1 MKLTDFLFRIV
12 TAHNTSLGNNAAF
25 PPKEDVAFDY
35 HVLKKR
41 FDEVIDNIESEFGY
55 IPTPDKA
62 ITILSELVTLAQRK
76 EEPLKDQLE
85 TLAYNIV
92 NQALCTPKETVV
104 LRTSLVDKVE
114 PLNNIRIMPEDDET
128 TSDGY
133 DFEDIDEVILTNKA
147 VMKRRLIN
155 SLVQGISYRL
165 MLQYL
170 DNDQIY
176 EWDEDLVDIYYKII
190 YLNDY
195 LLFVKKEKISDKNP
209 MLGSYVD
216 TDLGEGE
223 KKTEIYAQALIYPLL
238 LQETFRGFFELFGS
252 YGLPD
257 DKKKANMVLHK
268 ADFLVAEAWDLR
280 LGVGLWDIISD
291 ITNINDNSYLPYIFT
306 SIVALQGD
314 EFNKMMQN
322 IFCHT
327 KTAQNFILG
336 VIEDVKHDQDYNVFK
351 QDIQTANLK
360 KCLIND
366 EDSKE
371 EEGAINESGMRSWK
385 YWNEIRDIANRIIKD
400 KAKILKSENFKSYD
414 LIIDGKD
421 YPVYVANRQVFLTY
435 NPEYTSIAGFFNG
448 TCIELWIDR
457 DTQLK
462 QILSILSHEIEHV
475 IDSESS
481 SEFENYK
488 QTDLQGKA
496 YSYVE
501 IPDFVKNGDENTLYL
516 FKTIREILYHLW
528 IKTETNAFIANAMKD
543 GSIFFD
549 RIEYDIKVVNETN
562 ANDYPEIWDYFSNVL
577 ARKNKICYN
586 ADEIT
591 PQLIKKHFVSQSY
604 HKLKKLK
611 ETYQRKKGY
620 AKMNGIDINSE
631 FDDNVCYLMFP
642 NEYSTQEYGP
652 YSFNDVI
659 EAYKK
664 SELPKATT
672 CRKKGEKGHYPLNDW
687 INGIDNEEREFWE
700 DEPIVKESR
709 ELVTE
714 GISDKTYH
722 YCSLPTLYK
731 ILETGKLKMT
741 FSSNHAD
748 AYHKTKLFYLSTQ
761 RSKNN
766 RLGYAGNGKREV
778 RIELDG
784 YSLKANGYEGI
795 PIDYWRGSMG
805 KQSDIGLNASRL
817 PDINREFSDQD
828 KRDITASQGRSSN
841 FEFEDRIFSSKP
853 YIPINYINRV
863 DCLITDIQPIDR
875 DILLKS
881 QETGI
886 SVYFYNNEKDFV
898 MQTEN
903 TVNNE
908 VLKAEGE
915 REANDFGNDT
925 KWRQERNAE
934 LCTELC
940 CLLLYYN
947 YHNNYDSSTG
957 IGETTLSELKSIL
970 DKFNLGM
977 YYDYAS
983 QNLKYKM
990 NNFSILIDDLSNSIR
1005 KLNTDSWTK
1014 SDQSDDIMML
1024 AQYVLNH
1031 YGCKSL
1037 IELKI
1042 YFAKH
1047 PWQRERPVNVKMVEQ
1062 VPCIALTWEGEEPRI
1077 YKGNRLFW
1085 DYEFPWSDEQMF
1097 YSEIEQIVERNQWA
1111 KDNGY
1116 DDVEDVKI
1124 HHNSKDNTSF
1134 LKYIQHLMHNKKLT
1148 AFEGVTILSKIM
1160 SEGDMVKTF
1169 GYSVKPIMID
1179 KDKMIE
1185 LENNINW
1192 NDKKVMIPALFGDE
1206 NSYYQY
1212 MFRDKN

>member
-1 MKLTDFLFRIV
+1 MKLTDFLFRVV
-12 TAHNTSLGNNAAF
+12 TAHNTSLGDNDAF
-25 PPKEDVAFDY
+25 PPREDVAFDY

-41 FDEVIDNIESEFGY
+41 FDEVIGNMESEFGY
-55 IPTPDKA
+55 LPSPDEA
-62 ITILSELVTLAQRK
+62 LSLLSEYVTLAQRK
-76 EEPLKDQLE
+76 EEPIKNQLE
-85 TLAYNIV
+85 TLAFNIV
-92 NQALCTPKETVV
+92 NEALCTPKETVI
-104 LRTSLVDKVE
+104 LRTSLVNRVE
-114 PLNNIRIMPEDDET
+114 PLNDIRVMPEDDEA
-128 TSDGY
+128 SNDGY
-133 DFEDIDEVILTNKA
+133 SFEDIDEVILTNKA

-155 SLVQGISYRL
+155 SLVQGASYRL
-165 MLQYL
+165 MLKYL
-170 DNDQIY
+170 DDDQIY
-176 EWDEDLVDIYYKII
+176 EWDEDLVDIYYKIV

-195 LLFVKKEKISDKNP
+195 LLFVKKEKISDKHP

-223 KKTEIYAQALIYPLL
+223 KKTEIYAQALVYPLL

-257 DKKKANMVLHK
+257 DKKKANIILHK

-280 LGVGLWDIISD
+280 MGVGLWDIVSD
-291 ITNINDNSYLPYIFT
+291 CTSIGEDSYLPYVFT
-306 SIVALQGD
+306 SIVALQGV

-336 VIEDVKHDQDYNVFK
+336 VIKDVKHDQDYNVFK

-371 EEGAINESGMRSWK
+371 EEEAINESGMRSWK

-400 KAKILKSENFKSYD
+400 KAKILKAENFKSYD

-421 YPVYVANRQVFLTY
+421 YPVYVANRQVFLSY
-435 NPEYTSIAGFFNG
+435 NPEYTSVAGFFNG
-448 TCIELWIDR
+448 ACIELWIDR

-475 IDSESS
+475 IDSENSP
-481 SEFENYK
+481 EFDNYK

-496 YSYVE
+496 YNYVE
-501 IPDFVKNGDENTLYL
+501 IPDFVKNGDENALYL

-528 IKTETNAFIANAMKD
+528 IKTETNAFIANAMKE
-543 GSIFFD
+543 GQIFFD
-549 RIEYDIKVVNETN
+549 RIEYDIKAVNDTN

-577 ARKNKICYN
+577 ARKNKICYDI
-586 ADEIT
+586 DEIT

-664 SELPKATT
+664 SELPETTT

-731 ILETGKLKMT
+731 ILSSGQLKLTMSANK
-741 FSSNHAD
+741 SD

-766 RLGYAGNGKREV
+766 RLGYARNREV

-784 YSLKANGYEGI
+784 YKLKSHGYQGR
-795 PIDYWRGSMG
+795 PLDYWGGLMG
-805 KQSDIGLNASRL
+805 KQSEIGIDAFKKKYGNKN
-817 PDINREFSDQD
+817 DDYSDEQ
-828 KRDITASQGRSSN
+828 RRNITNSQAHTSN
-841 FEFEDRIFSSKP
+841 FEFEDRIFSNKP
-853 YIPINYINRV
+853 SLSLDYVSRI
-863 DCLITDIQPIDR
+863 DCLVEELEPIDK
-875 DILLKS
+875 DILNMAQKLGVNIAFYNSEKDFILQTNNVINDEVSRIEGEYDDRWDKYDDSQKS
-881 QETGI
+881 RTYPELITKLCALLF
-886 SVYFYNNEKDFV
+886 YYKFYNNHNSNPQV
-898 MQTEN
+898 
-903 TVNNE
+903 VNDAISN
-908 VLKAEGE
+908 VLNKF
-915 REANDFGNDT
+915 D
-925 KWRQERNAE
+925 
-934 LCTELC
+934 
-940 CLLLYYN
+940 
-947 YHNNYDSSTG
+947 
-957 IGETTLSELKSIL
+957 LSEYTEHVINELPHVIMWIIRDIPYL
-970 DKFNLGM
+970 ETAL
-977 YYDYAS
+977 
-983 QNLKYKM
+983 
-990 NNFSILIDDLSNSIR
+990 R
-1005 KLNTDSWTK
+1005 KLNTDSFTNAKK
-1014 SDQSDDIMML
+1014 SENIMLL

-1031 YGCKSL
+1031 YKVSSFVGL
-1037 IELKI
+1037 NI
-1042 YFAKH
+1042 YFEKH
-1047 PWQRERPVNVKMVEQ
+1047 PWQKDRPVNVKIVEQ
-1062 VPCIALTWEGEEPRI
+1062 VPCIALTWGGEEPRI
-1077 YKGNRLFW
+1077 YKGDRLFW
-1085 DYEFPWSDEQMF
+1085 GYEFPWSDEQMF
-1097 YSEIEQIVERNQWA
+1097 YSEIEQIVERNQWD

-1134 LKYIQHLMHNKKLT
+1134 LKYIQHLMHNKNLT

-1192 NDKKVMIPALFGDE
+1192 DDKKLMIPALFGDE